1 MSINRIV
8 LMGNITRDLEL
19 RSTPSG
25 KSVLQFSVAVER
37 DAKDANGNKK
47 TDFID
52 CVSWNGTAE
61 FISRN
66 FVKGSA
72 IAIDGKLQID
82 EWTDKEGGKRKA
94 SKILVQSVS
103 FCGRKYSQNNKNQ
116 NVKDGNCGFF
126 DEIGNFE
133 YDLPDEFR

>member
-25 KSVLQFSVAVER
+25 KSVLQFTVAVER
-37 DAKDANGNKK
+37 DKKDANGNKK

-52 CVSWNGTAE
+52 CVAWNGTAE

-66 FVKGSA
+66 FGKGSA

-82 EWTDKEGGKRKA
+82 EWTDREGGKRKVA
-94 SKILVQSVS
+94 KVLVQSVS
-103 FCGRKYSQNNKNQ
+103 FSGRKYNQNSQTQ
-116 NVKDGNCGFF
+116 NVKEEHEGFF
-126 DEIGNFE
+126 DEINNFE

>member
-19 RSTPSG
+19 RSTTSG
-25 KSVLQFSVAVER
+25 KSVLQFSIAVER
-37 DAKDANGNKK
+37 DKKDTNGNKN

-52 CVSWNGTAE
+52 CVAWNSTAE

-72 IAIDGKLQID
+72 IAIDGKLQIE
-82 EWTDKEGGKRKA
+82 EWNDKDGGKRKA
-94 SKILVQSVS
+94 AKILVQSVS
-103 FCGRKYSQNNKNQ
+103 FCGRKYNQ
-116 NVKDGNCGFF
+116 NSQTQNAKDEHEGFF
-126 DEIGNFE
+126 DEINNFE